1 MPRYLIEVQHEDEP
15 LACSRFV
22 QIFLATGSHYLTH
35 ADWGCMDGEHTAW
48 ITIEAD
54 SKEHARLVLP
64 PAYRSQAKIVALNKF
79 RLEQVN
85 GHSIVQPYY

>member
-1 MPRYLIEVQHEDEP
+1 MPRFLIEVPHESEQ

-48 ITIEAD
+48 ITVEAD
-54 SKEHARLVLP
+54 SKEQARLVLP
-64 PAYRSQAKIVALNKF
+64 PAYRTQAKIVALNKF
-79 RLEQVN
+79 KVEKVDGR
-85 GHSIVQPYY
+85 SIVQPC